1 MYRKN
6 KKEEFYTIKA
16 RKEGYP
22 ARSVYKLLQI
32 DEEFGIIKR
41 GDNVL
46 DLGSAPGS
54 WLLYVSEK
62 VDSKGKVLGI
72 DIEEIK
78 IPKKDNIVFIKKSIG
93 DEDIIEDI
101 IKFLGGRKFDSVI
114 ADLSPK
120 TTGIKSV
127 DSGRSLEL
135 TKRAFFIAKNVLKK
149 RGSFVCKIFEGG
161 EADIFLKKI
170 SSHFRM
176 FKRYRPKAV
185 FKGSKEFYIVA
196 KIFKP

>member
-6 KKEEFYTIKA
+6 KKEEFYTKKA
-16 RKEGYP
+16 KEEGYP

-32 DEEFGIIKR
+32 DEEFGIIRK
-41 GDNVL
+41 GDSVL

-54 WLLYVSEK
+54 WLLYVSK
-62 VDSKGKVLGI
+62 KIGKKGRVFGI
-72 DIEEIK
+72 DKEEIK
-78 IPKKDNIVFIKKSIG
+78 IPGRDNIVFIKKSIE
-93 DEDIIEDI
+93 DEDIRDVLREE
-101 IKFLGGRKFDSVI
+101 KFDSVI

-149 RGSFVCKIFEGG
+149 RGNFVCKIFEGG

-170 SSHFRM
+170 SARFRL

-185 FKGSKEFYIVA
+185 SRGSKEFYIVA
-196 KIFKP
+196 KTFKPL